1 MPSFI
6 SSYLTQPQYN
16 VISDDVAVTVTD
28 IPIVGEEPE
37 PLPSTVAHTEGGTVG
52 VTDSDNAPAV
62 LEEVD
67 VEETIT
73 LQERSPKF
81 WRTLLTGMPSPTS
94 TLLSLLTF
102 LINLALLAMATD
114 LIYRAKTHYP
124 SNDVSFTRVGYVGV
138 DEAKLLLREPDAAK
152 LPVYVSVRTVDQDN
166 SAADQ
171 GWRSIGS
178 INYVNNVTDH
188 TAVLKV
194 PIPKNNKRVR
204 YQYVTSNNHTGYFT
218 SAPRPG
224 YTDADG
230 SFTFLTSSCITPRF
244 PYNPFKHPLSIPG
257 FQHLAK
263 ALPSLNAQ
271 FMLFL
276 GDFIYVDVPRRF
288 GTALEDYR
296 RPYRQVYASPDWPA
310 AGQNLS
316 WIHVIDDHEIA
327 NDFSNNSAA
336 SPDINA
342 RGDDAVYQSAIE
354 PWYNYQGSA
363 NPPLASERG
372 FYNKPREHATYFEFT
387 QGPASFFMLD
397 TRRYRDANNLPANAK
412 GKSMLGA
419 QQLDDFLAWLEKP
432 APRGVKWKIVASSVP
447 FTKNWRVNG
456 MDTWAG
462 FLDERQRILE
472 AMWDVGLKGGV
483 GVVVLS
489 GDRHE
494 FAATAL
500 PPPKGGRWP
509 LSSTVHEYST
519 SPLSQFYLPVPS
531 YSQQDE
537 EDVMIK

>member
-16 VISDDVAVTVTD
+16 VISDEVKVTVTD
-28 IPIVGEEPE
+28 LPVSTEEPE
-37 PLPSTVAHTEGGTVG
+37 VLPSTAAHTEHGTVG
-52 VTDSDNAPAV
+52 TTGSEPEAT

-67 VEETIT
+67 VEET
-73 LQERSPKF
+73 LLLEERSPKF

-114 LIYRAKTHYP
+114 LIYRAKTYYP
-124 SNDVSFTRVGYVGV
+124 SNDVSFARVGYVGEN
-138 DEAKLLLREPDAAK
+138 EAKLVLREPDAAK
-152 LPVYVSVRTVDQDN
+152 LPVYVSVRTVGAEDTG
-166 SAADQ
+166 ADL

-178 INYVNNVTDH
+178 INYVNNITDH

-194 PIPKNNKRVR
+194 PIPKNKKRVK

-218 SAPRPG
+218 SAPRIG
-224 YTDADG
+224 YTDEDG
-230 SFTFLTSSCITPRF
+230 PFTFLTSSCITPRF

-276 GDFIYVDVPRRF
+276 GDFIYVDVPKRF
-288 GTALEDYR
+288 GQTLEDYR

-327 NDFSNNSAA
+327 NDFDSNAA
-336 SPDINA
+336 SSPSVSGAADNK
-342 RGDDAVYQSAIE
+342 VYQAAIE
-354 PWYNYQGSA
+354 PWYNYQGAA
-363 NPPLASERG
+363 NPPLATEKG
-372 FYNKPREHATYFEFT
+372 YYNKPREHATYFEFV
-387 QGPASFFMLD
+387 QGPAAFFMLD
-397 TRRYRDANNLPANAK
+397 TRRYRDSADLPATAR
-412 GKSMLGA
+412 GKSMLG
-419 QQLDDFLAWLEKP
+419 QQQREDLLAWLEKP
-432 APRGVKWKIVASSVP
+432 LPRGVKWKIVASSVP

-462 FLDERQRILE
+462 FLDERQTILE

-494 FAATAL
+494 FAATAF
-500 PPPKGGRWP
+500 PPPKNGRWP